1 MGQKGLRAL
10 KVQNFRWLMSRKGF
24 PLVELLVVI
33 VVLAILVGIA
43 TPNILGILKENE
55 NKTTEIV
62 KKNLEDAAVSYAKE
76 QISLGK
82 IKLSSCPK
90 NVEVTVNNYSSY
102 TSCAVKYTVK
112 SLKDNGIFTDKSK
125 SCNDNKSVVVYKFN
139 NGSYDELRASLQDS
153 ICDVG

>member
-1 MGQKGLRAL
+1 MGQKVLRGL

-24 PLVELLVVI
+24 TLVELLVVI

-43 TPNILGILKENE
+43 TPNILGILNE